1 MHNITLSFQ
10 GFSVEWSAL
19 PENSQAALATL
30 GFSTK
35 IKNSIAGMKKAVL
48 GEGPA
53 PWSDDD
59 IAAEAARLGLSVF
72 GRDEATAKAFCDA
85 AQKEMFD
92 AIVSGIA
99 PASRRGSTPRMS
111 DDEKLR
117 HAIAVELLVAA
128 AKAKGKE
135 LPKRSKP
142 DEKAAFDAMLAK
154 ALENGKFAAAVD
166 KEFNDRKKKANK
178 AADGL
183 DDLFA

>member
-19 PENSQAALATL
+19 PENSQVALATL

-72 GRDEATAKAFCDA
+72 GRDEATELTESQVLWQCRTYIA
-85 AQKEMFD
+85 A
-92 AIVSGIA
+92 V
-99 PASRRGSTPRMS
+99 R
-111 DDEKLR
+111 L
-117 HAIAVELLVAA
+117 AA
-128 AKAKGKE
+128 A
-135 LPKRSKP
+135 LVTP
-142 DEKAAFDAMLAK
+142 
-154 ALENGKFAAAVD
+154 
-166 KEFNDRKKKANK
+166 
-178 AADGL
+178 
-183 DDLFA
+183 